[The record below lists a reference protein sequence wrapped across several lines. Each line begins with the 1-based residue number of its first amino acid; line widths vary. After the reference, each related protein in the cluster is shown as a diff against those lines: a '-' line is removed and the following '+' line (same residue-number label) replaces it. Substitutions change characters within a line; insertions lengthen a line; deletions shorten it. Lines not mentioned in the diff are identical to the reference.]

1 MTTPCGMTPRSIKS
15 TDGMFGQG
23 CAKPGCAS
31 SNDWTGPS
39 LCSSRGATYACAVA
53 RRHCAD
59 WHRPK
64 RRRPSPRAQPA
75 NPKKRALGWRT
86 SRSGLALL
94 YVRPSRHPMLA
105 AEPRRS
111 GQRQMERR
119 AKAARRSSRLRY
131 PKTAARGLHQSRSAP
146 KNQNPQNGHLMA
158 RFDWGLG
165 AICFGA
171 SPVAA
176 VFGSAPGSA
185 TPPEHRIHCKPS
197 SQAALLKQDI
207 STLLGIGHFYFA
219 LTGAFLP
226 PPEAPPSDTLD
237 AVIRKPANCA
247 LSSSPT
253 ALTGGRATN
262 SIPIAR
268 DIWRWQRQSICSYFY
283 HKTGARS

>member
-1 MTTPCGMTPRSIKS
+1 
-15 TDGMFGQG
+15 
-23 CAKPGCAS
+23 
-31 SNDWTGPS
+31 
-39 LCSSRGATYACAVA
+39 
-53 RRHCAD
+53 
-59 WHRPK
+59 
-64 RRRPSPRAQPA
+64 
-75 NPKKRALGWRT
+75 
-86 SRSGLALL
+86 
-94 YVRPSRHPMLA
+94 MLA

-131 PKTAARGLHQSRSAP
+131 PKTAARGLHQSRSAH

-219 LTGAFLP
+219 LTPRLRTDRTDTDRHRG
-226 PPEAPPSDTLD
+226 SDTGRSDPLRRVRSPQFETRPRRG
-237 AVIRKPANCA
+237 ASSKRKSGWTVRINELRNGEPVGKPSLWGATVEFEMLIGWLPTEYIENRE
-247 LSSSPT
+247 LS
-253 ALTGGRATN
+253 LGGLFPRPCFTEVGLESVA
-262 SIPIAR
+262 
-268 DIWRWQRQSICSYFY
+268 
-283 HKTGARS
+283 